1 MSKHEY
7 AVVGHKR
14 STSGMIIAFLAG
26 FISSI
31 MMAGAERLLRVA
43 QDAGYFD
50 FPSIVLWPDTGVAV
64 YSVIFF
70 LFYRYGWRTKIV
82 RSIVNI
88 PNISGKW
95 SVEGIP
101 SVRSQGSKE
110 NWKGEIEIEQD
121 YEKIYIILRTEQSQ
135 SQSNSASLVPEGPRY
150 RLIYSYRNDPQ
161 TT

>member
-50 FPSIVLWPDTGVAV
+50 FP
-64 YSVIFF
+64 
-70 LFYRYGWRTKIV
+70 
-82 RSIVNI
+82 
-88 PNISGKW
+88 
-95 SVEGIP
+95 
-101 SVRSQGSKE
+101 
-110 NWKGEIEIEQD
+110 
-121 YEKIYIILRTEQSQ
+121 
-135 SQSNSASLVPEGPRY
+135 
-150 RLIYSYRNDPQ
+150 
-161 TT
+161 

>member
-50 FPSIVLWPDTGVAV
+50 FPSIVLRPVTGVAE

-70 LFYRYGWRTKIV
+70 LFIVMVSARRLYG
-82 RSIVNI
+82 
-88 PNISGKW
+88 
-95 SVEGIP
+95 
-101 SVRSQGSKE
+101 
-110 NWKGEIEIEQD
+110 
-121 YEKIYIILRTEQSQ
+121 
-135 SQSNSASLVPEGPRY
+135 A
-150 RLIYSYRNDPQ
+150 
-161 TT
+161 